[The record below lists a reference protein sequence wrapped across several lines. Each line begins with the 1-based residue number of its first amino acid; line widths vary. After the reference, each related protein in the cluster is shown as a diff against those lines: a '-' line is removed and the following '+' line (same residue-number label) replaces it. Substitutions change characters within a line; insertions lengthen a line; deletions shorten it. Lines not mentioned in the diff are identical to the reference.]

1 MKSATMFLS
10 HDELERLTGH
20 VRPSAQARWLNER
33 GWRYDLNAKGE
44 VVVHELE
51 AQRKLCSSGSK
62 ERRRTEP
69 DLKALQ

>member
-1 MKSATMFLS
+1 VFLTPE
-10 HDELERLTGH
+10 DLQRLTGN
-20 VRPSAQARWLNER
+20 VRPTRQAHWLRER
-33 GWRYDLNAKGE
+33 GWRFDFNAKGE

-51 AQRKLCSSGSK
+51 AERKLCSGGAK